1 MTIEMRHNP
10 LNRMKGIICIVTVLL
25 MAAVSVQAQD
35 TTKRKT
41 INITSTFKPSL
52 KNNAKINFNADAPL
66 IDSTRPNLQY
76 NLPVQFLP
84 LQYQP
89 VGLNPV
95 ALPGDTLKTWNN
107 DNYIKV
113 GVGNVHLPYVK
124 AGLSFG
130 DKKYSFF
137 NVAAEGYSSKGDL
150 KYQKNS
156 LFDASI
162 TGTVKTPHNLEW
174 DGKLGFRGEGYY
186 LYGFQPDNLQFAN
199 SELQQQFLTFEG
211 RIGLRNSVPTAYGL
225 TYNPNLKV
233 VAFGDNLTPRGTE
246 INTVVNL
253 PLQKTIGDH
262 FGIDLGVT
270 ADLTHYSV
278 TDVFT
283 VNNNLFYVS
292 PAVVYHDDNI
302 SIHAEMTPSWD
313 QKDFHLLP
321 NFSADYTT
329 NDKKFTLFAVFDG
342 FYEKGSYQRF
352 STINPWL
359 WQPSELLNTRVQEFY
374 GGFKGSLSNHI
385 SYLAK
390 AGMSEYHNMPLF
402 LNDSLDG
409 KNFKVIYEPKLNIF
423 NVHGEI
429 SYIQGEQFS
438 ITAGLTLRNL
448 KAKQEYRAWGM
459 LPLELNANMRW
470 EILKDLWLKADL
482 WAFDGAPYR
491 GLDKLTRTG
500 SGGFDLN
507 AGLEFRITRQLN
519 LWLQMNNILNDKY
532 QRWNQYPVYGFNIL
546 GGVIFSFGGK
556 K

>member
-1 MTIEMRHNP
+1 MTIEMRRNP
-10 LNRMKGIICIVTVLL
+10 PIGIKGIIC
-25 MAAVSVQAQD
+25 MAAALMMAAGSLRAQD
-35 TTKRKT
+35 TAKRKT

-52 KNNAKINFNADAPL
+52 RNSAKISFNADAPP
-66 IDSTRPNLQY
+66 IDSARPNLTY
-76 NLPVQFLP
+76 NLPVQYLS

-89 VGLNPV
+89 AGLNPV
-95 ALPGDTLKTWNN
+95 ALPGDTLKTWGS

-137 NVAAEGYSSKGDL
+137 NVFAEGYSSKGDL
-150 KYQKNS
+150 EYQKNS
-156 LFDASI
+156 LFDAAI
-162 TGTVKTPHNLEW
+162 TGTVKTPSNLEW
-174 DGKLGFRGEGYY
+174 NGKLGFRGEEYY
-186 LYGFQPDNLQFAN
+186 LYGYQPKDLQFAS

-233 VAFGDNLTPRGTE
+233 VAFGDNLKPRGTE
-246 INTVVNL
+246 INTVINL
-253 PLQKTIGDH
+253 PLQKTVGDH
-262 FGIDLGVT
+262 FAINLGVT
-270 ADLTHYSV
+270 ADLTHYTV

-283 VNNNLFYVS
+283 ADNNLFYVS
-292 PAVVYHDDNI
+292 PAVVYHGDNL
-302 SIHAEMTPSWD
+302 SIHAELTPSWD

-321 NFSADYTT
+321 NLSADYTT
-329 NDKKFTLFAVFDG
+329 NDKRFTLFAVFDG

-359 WQPSELLNTRVQEFY
+359 WQPGPLLNTRVQEFY
-374 GGFKGSLSNHI
+374 GGFKGSLSNHV

-390 AGMSEYHNMPLF
+390 AGMSEYRNMPLF

-409 KNFKVIYEPKLNIF
+409 KNFRIVYEPKLNVF

-429 SYIQGEQFS
+429 TYIQGEQFTA
-438 ITAGLTLRNL
+438 TAGLTLRNF
-448 KAKQEYRAWGM
+448 KARQEYRAWGM
-459 LPLELNANMRW
+459 LPLELNANLRW

-482 WAFDGAPYR
+482 WTFDGAAYR
-491 GLDKLTRTG
+491 GPDQLPRTA